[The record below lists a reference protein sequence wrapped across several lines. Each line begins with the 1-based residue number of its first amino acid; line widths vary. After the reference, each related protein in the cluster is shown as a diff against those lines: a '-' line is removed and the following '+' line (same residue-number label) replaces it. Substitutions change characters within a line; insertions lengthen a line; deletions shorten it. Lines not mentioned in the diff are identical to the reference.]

1 MAGFWHNVDL
11 LRRPAI
17 VALVRRWRSRMKVRW
32 LVAVLVSTL
41 ATVAAAQSGQVPTG
55 ETALGSVRIP
65 RSVKADGKD
74 LKAGTYQ
81 VRLTSQEASPAVP
94 GIKMERWVEFVQGGK
109 VAGRE
114 VVSIIPADEV
124 KDTQPG
130 PDLPGKAP
138 RAGTRVD
145 MLKGGDY
152 LRVWITRGGVQY
164 LIHMPPA

>member
-1 MAGFWHNVDL
+1 
-11 LRRPAI
+11 
-17 VALVRRWRSRMKVRW
+17 MKFG
-32 LVAVLVSTL
+32 LVAVLVGSLT
-41 ATVAAAQSGQVPTG
+41 AAVSAQQGQVPTG
-55 ETALGSVRIP
+55 ETALGSVRIT
-65 RSVKADGKD
+65 RNVMADGKP

-81 VRLTSQEASPAVP
+81 VRLTSQDAQPPAV

-114 VVSIIPADEV
+114 VVSIIPPDEV

-130 PDLPGKAP
+130 PDLPGKQP

-145 MLKGGDY
+145 MLKGGEY

-164 LIHMPPA
+164 LIHLPPA